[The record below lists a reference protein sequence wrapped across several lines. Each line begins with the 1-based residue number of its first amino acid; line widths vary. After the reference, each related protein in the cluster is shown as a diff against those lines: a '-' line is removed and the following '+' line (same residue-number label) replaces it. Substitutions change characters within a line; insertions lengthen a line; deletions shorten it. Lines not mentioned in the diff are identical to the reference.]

1 MKIPALLAAA
11 ALSLLAACTTPEPIA
26 DNDSGDVRTAAAFAQ
41 WRSQHATEA
50 ASFDAFLRAES
61 LQGLVPLHEL
71 LRSASDWQK
80 CEAQPFA
87 VPPQAQW
94 SDAASVLRLVKTLK
108 ASGVL
113 AQFEM
118 HSGYRDATL
127 NQCAGGAARSAHLR
141 GFAMDITPR
150 HVETVL
156 PALCSFWREQGPA
169 LNMGLGQ
176 YPSGRIHLDTLGHR
190 TWGRDGSSK
199 TSPCLPQG

>member
-1 MKIPALLAAA
+1 MKIPALLAVA
-11 ALSLLAACTTPEPIA
+11 ALLLAACTTPEPVI
-26 DNDSGDVRTAAAFAQ
+26 NDSGDVRTPAAFAQ
-41 WRSQHATEA
+41 WRGQHEVEVTN
-50 ASFDAFLRAES
+50 FDAFLRAES

-80 CEAQPFA
+80 CEALPFA

-94 SDAASVLRLVKTLK
+94 GDTASVLRLVKTLK
-108 ASGVL
+108 SRGVL
-113 AQFEM
+113 PQFEM
-118 HSGYRDATL
+118 HSGYRDAAL

-141 GFAMDITPR
+141 GFAMDITSR
-150 HVETVL
+150 NVETVL
-156 PALCSFWREQGPA
+156 PALCAFWREQGPA

-199 TSPCLPQG
+199 TSPCLAQG

>member
-1 MKIPALLAAA
+1 MKKLPALFAASA
-11 ALSLLAACTTPEPIA
+11 VLLAACTTTPEPVV
-26 DNDSGDVRTAAAFAQ
+26 NDSGDVRTAAAFAQ
-41 WRSQHATEA
+41 WRGPHEA
-50 ASFDAFLRAES
+50 EVADFDVFLHSES

-80 CEAQPFA
+80 CEAEPFA

-94 SDAASVLRLVKTLK
+94 VDAASVLRLVKALK
-108 ASGVL
+108 VAGL
-113 AQFEM
+113 LGRFEM
-118 HSGYRDATL
+118 HSGYRDAAL

-141 GFAMDITPR
+141 AFAMDITPR

-156 PALCSFWREQGPA
+156 PALCNFWREQGPA

-176 YPSGRIHLDTLGHR
+176 YPSGRIHLDTRGHR

-199 TSPCLPQG
+199 TSPCLAQG

>member
-1 MKIPALLAAA
+1 MKFPALIVATALLTACAAPA
-11 ALSLLAACTTPEPIA
+11 PV
-26 DNDSGDVRTAAAFAQ
+26 NDSGDVRTAAAFAQ
-41 WRSQHATEA
+41 WRGQHAAEVA
-50 ASFDAFLRAES
+50 NFDAFLRAES
-61 LQGLVPLHEL
+61 LQGLVPMHEL

-87 VPPQAQW
+87 VPPQARW
-94 SDAASVLRLVKTLK
+94 ADAASVLRLVKTLK
-108 ASGVL
+108 SNGVL
-113 AQFEM
+113 AEFEM
-118 HSGYRDATL
+118 HSGYRDAAL

-150 HVETVL
+150 NVATVL
-156 PALCSFWREQGPA
+156 PALCAFWSEQGPA